1 MQEPHGKGVRANSSD
16 GKQGSAGCG
25 GGAYR
30 YGRSVAEVISDT
42 NLSLALVDDGQA
54 FAYRQYLSGCNAKAQ
69 QWLRQ
74 GHSYLDGNGDGEACE
89 SLR

>member
-30 YGRSVAEVISDT
+30 YGPGKGYAVV
-42 NLSLALVDDGQA
+42 VDS
-54 FAYRQYLSGCNAKAQ
+54 F
-69 QWLRQ
+69 
-74 GHSYLDGNGDGEACE
+74 H
-89 SLR
+89 